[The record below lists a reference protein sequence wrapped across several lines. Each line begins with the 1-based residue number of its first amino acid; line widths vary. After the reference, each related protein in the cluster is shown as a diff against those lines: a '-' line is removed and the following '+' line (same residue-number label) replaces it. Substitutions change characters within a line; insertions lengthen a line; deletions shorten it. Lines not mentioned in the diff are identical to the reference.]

1 MLLSPKATLFSVVM
15 SQAARR
21 HLPQCQTDVH
31 WCANVNLSFAAEDAF
46 LAGQIKSRRTATVIS
61 QQDAHS
67 PIILLQISLRLQV
80 VPGMICTLCNYR
92 NKREKGIV
100 NGTMTARLSRGGRN
114 IIIFIWQLNCIFS
127 AGLMETINQPHQMM
141 KLKSRWKTIPGT
153 FHYRF
158 FTISTDVKP

>member
-1 MLLSPKATLFSVVM
+1 MLLSPKATLFSVDI

-92 NKREKGIV
+92 NKREKAIV

-114 IIIFIWQLNCIFS
+114 IIMFIWQLNCIFLLAWWRPSISHIKWWSWSRGEKQSPVHFITGSLPS
-127 AGLMETINQPHQMM
+127 ALM
-141 KLKSRWKTIPGT
+141 
-153 FHYRF
+153 
-158 FTISTDVKP
+158 